1 MKNMLQLCQTTYLAK
16 KAIKKNCIRSTKK
29 REDSFIAVVP
39 ELWQCQTES
48 IIAVEVSFFQ
58 ETKILCTCKNKFM
71 KKMNKESSLQFIS
84 VNSWKVLFH
93 FGIQTN
99 FLSDSWFLKRFIN
112 SWRASTAY
120 NKKKLN
126 QVLYKWSNITGL
138 IFLMTQ
144 I

>member
-29 REDSFIAVVP
+29 GGFFYSCCSGTLAMPNREYYCSG
-39 ELWQCQTES
+39 S
-48 IIAVEVSFFQ
+48 IFFQ
-58 ETKILCTCKNKFM
+58 ETKILCICKNKFM
-71 KKMNKESSLQFIS
+71 KKINKEFFILFIS
-84 VNSWKVLFH
+84 VNSWKVMFH
-93 FGIQTN
+93 FGSQIF
-99 FLSDSWFLKRFIN
+99 FLSGLWFLQRFMN